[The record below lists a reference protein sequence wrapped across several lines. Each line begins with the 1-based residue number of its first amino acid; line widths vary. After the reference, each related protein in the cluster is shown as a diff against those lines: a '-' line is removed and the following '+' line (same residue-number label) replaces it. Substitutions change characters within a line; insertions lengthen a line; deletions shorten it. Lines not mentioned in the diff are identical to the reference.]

1 MATRALGPL
10 YSLAYREQPFHFT
23 PLMGNKSRHWRPRR
37 RHWHIDKRTFFFLFF
52 CFFWKLLLWT
62 LFSLSLPF
70 FKIIIKKKAKGK
82 AARPTFFH
90 RTDTNWNP
98 LLHTRRRSSTFF
110 AMFIRFLWDCL
121 ECASV
126 LPDLLDGNRRISKL
140 NLFGVYVYLEK
151 IQTHEYSKEPS
162 RTVNYE
168 EYIR

>member
-37 RHWHIDKRTFFFLFF
+37 RHWHIDKRTFFFVFLFF
-52 CFFWKLLLWT
+52 LKAAFMDAF
-62 LFSLSLPF
+62 FSLSAFLQDHH
-70 FKIIIKKKAKGK
+70 KKKKAKGK

-168 EYIR
+168 ENIR